1 MNHTTPPTRQR
12 AMRLAALAAALA
24 LTGCASLDTSAPA
37 APVATPAAQWQAP
50 LPAADPG
57 AELRQWWQ
65 QFDDPLLPRLI
76 DAAQAASPTL
86 ADARARIEQARAARV
101 AGGAALGPTLDASAQ
116 AARGRL
122 ALASPVGTST
132 GASLQAAWEI
142 DLFGGV
148 RAGRDAAQ
156 ARLDGAQASWHDA
169 RISVAAE
176 TASAYLTLRACEAQ
190 LAQTELDAASRA
202 ETARLTELSAKA
214 GFQAPASADLARA
227 SAAQGNATLTQQRA
241 ACDLAVKSLVAL
253 TALPEPELRTQLQ
266 PRKASLPKP
275 AQLGV
280 AAVPAQ
286 VLAQRPDLAAA
297 ERELAAALAD
307 VGQARAQRYPR
318 IALAGSIGPSRF
330 ETGGGSTRGTLW
342 SVGPVSVS
350 LPIFDGGVR
359 RANAAAAQA
368 AYDAAAVRYAARLRT
383 AVREVEDALVALQS
397 TAARGEDARTAADG
411 FERSYRAV
419 ESRYRGGLA
428 SLFELEDAR
437 RSAVAAQAALIELQ
451 RERVAAWIS
460 LYRSLGGGWTA
471 AEPAQAQTELPSRS

>member
-1 MNHTTPPTRQR
+1 MNRTTSPHRNRT
-12 AMRLAALAAALA
+12 ARLAALAAALA
-24 LTGCASLDTSAPA
+24 LAGCASFDAGAPA
-37 APVATPAAQWQAP
+37 ATPARPADQWQAP

-86 ADARARIEQARAARV
+86 ADARARIAQARAARV
-101 AGGAALGPTLDASAQ
+101 AGGAALAPTLDAGAQ
-116 AARGRL
+116 ASRGRFD
-122 ALASPVGTST
+122 LASPVGTSA

-156 ARLDGAQASWHDA
+156 ARLDSAQASWHDA

-176 TASAYLTLRACEAQ
+176 TASSYLALRACEAQ

-253 TALPEPELRTQLQ
+253 TALPEPELRAQLQ
-266 PRKASLPKP
+266 PRQATLPKP

-280 AAVPAQ
+280 ASVPAQ

-307 VGQARAQRYPR
+307 VSQARAQRYPR

-330 ETGGGSTRGTLW
+330 ETGGVSSNGTLW
-342 SVGPVSVS
+342 SIGPVSVS
-350 LPIFDGGVR
+350 LPIFDAGVR
-359 RANAAAAQA
+359 RADAAAAQA
-368 AYDAAAVRYAARLRT
+368 AYDAAAARYAARLRT

-397 TAARGEDARTAADG
+397 TGARSEDARTAAAG

-471 AEPAQAQTELPSRS
+471 ADTQAQASESRRS

>member
-1 MNHTTPPTRQR
+1 MNRTTLLTRQR
-12 AMRLAALAAALA
+12 AARLAALAAALTLA
-24 LTGCASLDTSAPA
+24 GCASFDASAPVA
-37 APVATPAAQWQAP
+37 SAATPAAQWQAP

-101 AGGAALGPTLDASAQ
+101 AGGAALGPTLDATAQ
-116 AARGRL
+116 AARGRFDL
-122 ALASPVGTST
+122 ATPVGTSA

-142 DLFGGV
+142 DLFGGG

-156 ARLDGAQASWHDA
+156 ARLEGAQASWHDA

-176 TASAYLTLRACEAQ
+176 TASAYLALRACEAQ

-266 PRKASLPKP
+266 PRKASLPQP

-297 ERELAAALAD
+297 ERELTAALAD
-307 VGQARAQRYPR
+307 VSQARAQRYPR

-330 ETGGGSTRGTLW
+330 ETGGGSTSGTLW
-342 SVGPVSVS
+342 SIGPVSVS

-359 RANAAAAQA
+359 RANTAAAQA
-368 AYDAAAVRYAARLRT
+368 AYDAAVVRYAARLRT

-397 TAARGEDARTAADG
+397 TAARGQDARIAAEG

-471 AEPAQAQTELPSRS
+471 GEPAQAQTEAPPRS